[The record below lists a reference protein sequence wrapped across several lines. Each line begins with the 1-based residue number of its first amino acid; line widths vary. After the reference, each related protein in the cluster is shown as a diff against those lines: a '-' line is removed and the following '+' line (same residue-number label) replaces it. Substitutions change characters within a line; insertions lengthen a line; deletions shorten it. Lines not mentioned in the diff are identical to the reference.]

1 MRQRGSKGFTL
12 IEMMIVVAI
21 IGILASIATPAFI
34 KYVKQSKTS
43 EATIN
48 LKTMGDGASSYY
60 QTEHF
65 DDEGLPVLERQ
76 FPGPNT
82 EAKHPGTVPPG
93 TKAVLDVSAWQATPW
108 FELNFSV
115 SKPHYYQYAY
125 QRMANNAF
133 SARAR
138 GDLDADG
145 TVSLFVVSG
154 VADSSGEVSL
164 SPAYA
169 PPGADPLE

>member
-1 MRQRGSKGFTL
+1 
-12 IEMMIVVAI
+12 MMIVVAI

-34 KYVKQSKTS
+34 KYVKQSKTT
-43 EATIN
+43 EATVN

-76 FPGPNT
+76 FPGPNA
-82 EAKHPGTVPPG
+82 ESKHPASVPAG
-93 TKAVLDVSAWQATPW
+93 TKTPIDTAAWQATPW

-125 QRMANNAF
+125 QRMTNSSF
-133 SARAR
+133 SARAK
-138 GDLDADG
+138 GDLDGDG
-145 TVSLFVVSG
+145 TESLFVVSG
-154 VADSSGEVSL
+154 VADASGEVSL
-164 SPAYA
+164 SPTFA
-169 PPGADPLE
+169 PPGSDPLE